1 MQTVDAQYFD
11 LSWER
16 WQLFGCLGCLMVVW
30 IFLLEKKLETWQ
42 SETSRILISKLLF
55 LQMISVW
62 PCFEGRVSWTAR
74 QPNHTSSAV
83 SALLTG
89 ILHKPFYQE
98 TFQTSIKIHSM
109 LCCWGQ
115 MFYLY
120 FKHSPATNSHQVD
133 DLAMQRWELVVAN
146 PGVDGNV
153 KGRPFTFPGRTF
165 YETAVLVK

>member
-62 PCFEGRVSWTAR
+62 PCF
-74 QPNHTSSAV
+74 
-83 SALLTG
+83 
-89 ILHKPFYQE
+89 
-98 TFQTSIKIHSM
+98 
-109 LCCWGQ
+109 
-115 MFYLY
+115 
-120 FKHSPATNSHQVD
+120 
-133 DLAMQRWELVVAN
+133 
-146 PGVDGNV
+146 
-153 KGRPFTFPGRTF
+153 
-165 YETAVLVK
+165 

>member
-16 WQLFGCLGCLMVVW
+16 WQLFGWSFGFFCW
-30 IFLLEKKLETWQ
+30 KKNLKTWQ
-42 SETSRILISKLLF
+42 SETSRTLISKLLC

-62 PCFEGRVSWTAR
+62 PCFEGRVLWTAR

-109 LCCWGQ
+109 LCWGQ
-115 MFYLY
+115 IFYLY

-146 PGVDGNV
+146 PGRDGNV
-153 KGRPFTFPGRTF
+153 KGRPFTFPGWTF
-165 YETAVLVK
+165 YETAVLVI